1 MVQCDVD
8 TVQHALANLLSN
20 AFRHTLGPK
29 RVWLGAGSDESHY
42 VRFTVR
48 DEGLGIEPGDEEKL
62 FRKYYR
68 SDATKRAGSP
78 GSGLGLYFVRL
89 VAERHSGRVAAE
101 NAPEGGALFTL
112 ELPLEPGLVPW
123 SM

>member
-1 MVQCDVD
+1 
-8 TVQHALANLLSN
+8 VQHALANLLSN
-20 AFRHTLGPK
+20 AFRHTDGQR
-29 RVWLGAGSDESHY
+29 RVWLSAASDGARF

-48 DEGLGIEPGDEEKL
+48 DEGGGIGVGENEKVFTKY
-62 FRKYYR
+62 FRSEATQR
-68 SDATKRAGSP
+68 SGAA

-89 VAERHSGRVAAE
+89 VAERHSGRASAE
-101 NAPEGGALFTL
+101 NAPDGGAVFTI